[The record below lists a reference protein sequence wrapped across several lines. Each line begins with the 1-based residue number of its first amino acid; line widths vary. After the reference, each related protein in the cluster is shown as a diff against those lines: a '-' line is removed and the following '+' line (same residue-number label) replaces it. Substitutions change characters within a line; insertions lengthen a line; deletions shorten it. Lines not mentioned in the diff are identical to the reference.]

1 MADKDAQAIYELCL
15 KDDRLRCTCD
25 ESYREEKH
33 FQASGH
39 YHHCM
44 LYQVARAIELSL
56 MYRDGYRLV
65 NGKMVKPQKE
75 CNCNLCK
82 DGYS

>member
-1 MADKDAQAIYELCL
+1 MSEAAQAIYEIVL

-25 ESYREEKH
+25 ESYREDSH
-33 FQASGH
+33 FQAMGH

-56 MYRDGYRLV
+56 RYRDGYRLV
-65 NGKMVKPQKE
+65 NGKMTISSE
-75 CNCNLCK
+75 
-82 DGYS
+82 DGGKHRNE

>member
-1 MADKDAQAIYELCL
+1 MTEYFPTEKQAIWEILL

-25 ESYREEKH
+25 ESYREDNY
-33 FQASGH
+33 FQATGH

-56 MYRDGYRLV
+56 KYRDGYRLV
-65 NGKMVKPQKE
+65 NGRMILEAKKRK
-75 CNCNLCK
+75 
-82 DGYS
+82 

>member
-1 MADKDAQAIYELCL
+1 MTEYFPTEKQAIWEILL

-25 ESYREEKH
+25 ESYREDNY
-33 FQASGH
+33 FQATGH

-56 MYRDGYRLV
+56 KYRDGYRLV
-65 NGKMVKPQKE
+65 NGRMILEAKKR
-75 CNCNLCK
+75 C
-82 DGYS
+82 